1 MKYLFLPLLFVLCN
15 AYSQQA
21 MFHAHNKNVS
31 SAAYVEDVFSAY
43 TYTGNSAT
51 QTITNGIDLSA
62 HGGLVWTKG
71 RNNTEWNYLIDN
83 VRGITK
89 FLHSNSTNAEG
100 TGVSMINSFNSN
112 GYSIGTAS
120 GFNLSNNTMTSW
132 TFRKAAKFFDVVT
145 WTGDG
150 VNNRQI
156 PHNLGIAPGMVII
169 KRTDLS
175 ENWVVCHRGTGSGN
189 AWVQL
194 SLNSTSAGSQGAP
207 QSSLNSTTLDVT
219 NYTGATSSPNGCNTS
234 GATYVAYVFAHDA
247 AADGI
252 IQCGSFTTSGT
263 IEPNATVN
271 LGWEPQ
277 YILYKKTNSTSN
289 WDIADNARGAYASTG
304 TGGGAGPHLY
314 ANVNNSEGNT
324 AFIHPNATGF
334 TFDSGTSG
342 DTYIYMAI
350 RRGPMKT
357 PTAGTEVYNAIADN
371 HTQTARSIT
380 TVGFAPDMML
390 NLVRSNANY
399 GQHVLDRLRGPSQNL
414 YSEYL
419 SAETTQNGTAVTSF
433 DMDGVSLGVDNA
445 GTGINAYSGYTSSK
459 NFFKRAP
466 GFFDEVCYTGTGSAM
481 TITHNLGVSPEL
493 IIVKDRSAAGL
504 HWAVWAS
511 NRIDGSSLLLN
522 TTNAQVNNGHFPAG
536 NMTSTTF
543 NVANNS
549 NVSGSGDTYVAY
561 LFATLPGV
569 SKVGSYTGNGGTQTI
584 ACGFSTSARYILI
597 KRTDV
602 AGDWFVW
609 DTARGIVAGNDPHLS
624 LNTPAVEVTTDDS
637 IDPDSSGFIVNQD
650 AATNINVNSAT
661 YIFLAIN

>member
-1 MKYLFLPLLFVLCN
+1 MKYLFLPLLFVLFN

-31 SAAYVEDVFSAY
+31 SATYVEDVFSAY
-43 TYTGNSAT
+43 TYTGNGTT
-51 QTITNGIDLSA
+51 QTITNGIDLST

-112 GYSIGTAS
+112 GYSIGNSS
-120 GFNLSNNTMTSW
+120 GFNLSNNTMASW

-145 WTGDG
+145 YTGDG
-150 VNNRQI
+150 VNGRQI

-169 KRTDLS
+169 KRTDAS
-175 ENWVVCHRGTGSGN
+175 ENWVVCHRGSGSGN

-194 SLNSTSAGSQGAP
+194 SLNSTSAGSQGTP

-219 NYTGATSSPNGCNTS
+219 NYTGASSSPNGCNTS

-247 AADGI
+247 AANGL
-252 IQCGSFTTSGT
+252 IQCGSFTVSSGVA
-263 IEPNATVN
+263 NVN
-271 LGWEPQ
+271 IGWEPQ
-277 YILYKKTNSTSN
+277 FLLAFPIAGGSN
-289 WDIADNARGAYASTG
+289 WQMLDVARGWSESGYNTLVSNTSTAESSPG
-304 TGGGAGPHLY
+304 SADYRKPM
-314 ANVNNSEGNT
+314 
-324 AFIHPNATGF
+324 ATGF
-334 TFDSGTSG
+334 KWSSTPDG
-342 DTYIYMAI
+342 TYIYMAI

-357 PTAGTEVYNAIADN
+357 PTAGTQVYNAIADN

-414 YSEYL
+414 YSEYI

-466 GFFDEVCYTGTGSAM
+466 GFFDEVCYSGTGAAM

-504 HWAVWAS
+504 NWAVWAS
-511 NRIDGSSLLLN
+511 NRIDGYSLVLN
-522 TTNAQVNNGHFPAG
+522 STNVQANNGHFPAG

-561 LFATLPGV
+561 LFATVPGV
-569 SKVGSYTGNGGTQTI
+569 SKVGSYTGNGANQTI
-584 ACGFSTSARYILI
+584 ACGFASSARFVLI
-597 KRTDV
+597 KRTDAV
-602 AGDWFVW
+602 GDWFVW
-609 DTARGIVAGNDPHLS
+609 DTVRGIVAGNDPHLS